1 MSAPVSAE
9 ALLDKIKALPPER
22 MSQVADF
29 VEFLATQEQRRAA
42 GEALRKTWERMPKEE
57 ITEEIEQEIVDAVR
71 AVRTE
76 RRSHG
81 AS

>member
-22 MSQVADF
+22 ISQVADF
-29 VEFLATQEQRRAA
+29 VEFLATQDRRRAA
-42 GEALRKTWERMPKEE
+42 GEALRKTWERMPNEE

-76 RRSHG
+76 RRSRG

>member
-1 MSAPVSAE
+1 MSATVSAE

-29 VEFLATQEQRRAA
+29 VEFLATQDRRRAA
-42 GEALRKTWERMPKEE
+42 GETLRKTWECMPKEE
-57 ITEEIEQEIVDAVR
+57 ITEEIEQEIVEAVR

-76 RRSHG
+76 RRSRG

>member
-29 VEFLATQEQRRAA
+29 VEFLATQEQRSNIRVNRLHVSANS
-42 GEALRKTWERMPKEE
+42 T
-57 ITEEIEQEIVDAVR
+57 
-71 AVRTE
+71 
-76 RRSHG
+76 RSLPDRDG
-81 AS
+81 ACTAKRL